1 MPKKL
6 EYRAYLSTFKE
17 GTKAKIIKAL
27 NDGPLTTTATA
38 VKAEITW
45 KTAQRNLFEL
55 VDEGKVELREIEG
68 GTKLFTLNP
77 DFRKGGGL
85 P

>member
-1 MPKKL
+1 MPKKIG
-6 EYRAYLSTFKE
+6 YRAYLSTFKE

-27 NDGPLTTTATA
+27 DDGPLTTTATA
-38 VKAEITW
+38 VRAEITW

-55 VDEGKVELREIEG
+55 VDEGRVELREIEG
-68 GTKLFTLNP
+68 GTKLFSLNP
-77 DFRKGGGL
+77 DFTNGEGL